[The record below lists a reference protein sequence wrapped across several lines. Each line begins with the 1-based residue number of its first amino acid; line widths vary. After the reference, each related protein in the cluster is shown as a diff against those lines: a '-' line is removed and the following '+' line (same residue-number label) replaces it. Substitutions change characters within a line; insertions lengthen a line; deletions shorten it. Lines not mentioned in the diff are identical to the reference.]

1 MNYPW
6 IFEEL
11 AQKPGAVRDFKE
23 EWQWTRF
30 QVGGKLFAAICKD
43 GAGNDALLTLKLP
56 PEENCFLR
64 EQYEDI
70 LPGYYCNKAGRQR
83 AGPPGAGADGNLL
96 PAGAGRTLP
105 EKAAGNLGGIE
116 FSRITGALGYKTSCE
131 PHLKRRATR

>member
-56 PEENCFLR
+56 PEENRFLR
-64 EQYEDI
+64 NSTRI
-70 LPGYYCNKAGRQR
+70 FS
-83 AGPPGAGADGNLL
+83 
-96 PAGAGRTLP
+96 PATIATR
-105 EKAAGNLGGIE
+105 N
-116 FSRITGALGYKTSCE
+116 TGALSGWKAACRTTWCGS
-131 PHLKRRATR
+131 

>member
-30 QVGGKLFAAICKD
+30 QVGGKLFGAICKD

-70 LPGYYCNKAGRQR
+70 LPGYYCN
-83 AGPPGAGADGNLL
+83 
-96 PAGAGRTLP
+96 
-105 EKAAGNLGGIE
+105 
-116 FSRITGALGYKTSCE
+116 
-131 PHLKRRATR
+131 

>member
-70 LPGYYCNKAGRQR
+70 LPGYYCNKEHWSSIRLEGSVPDYLVRELMETSYRLVLAGLSKKKQR
-83 AGPPGAGADGNLL
+83 
-96 PAGAGRTLP
+96 
-105 EKAAGNLGGIE
+105 EILGE
-116 FSRITGALGYKTSCE
+116 
-131 PHLKRRATR
+131 

>member
-70 LPGYYCNKAGRQR
+70 LPGYYCNKEHWSSIRLEGSAPDHLVRELMETSYRLVLAGLSKKKQR
-83 AGPPGAGADGNLL
+83 
-96 PAGAGRTLP
+96 
-105 EKAAGNLGGIE
+105 EILGE
-116 FSRITGALGYKTSCE
+116 
-131 PHLKRRATR
+131 

>member
-30 QVGGKLFAAICKD
+30 QVGDNLFAAICKD
-43 GAGNDALLTLKLP
+43 GAGNDTLLTLKLP

-70 LPGYYCNKAGRQR
+70 LPGYYCNKEHWSSIGLEGSVPYHLVRELMETSYRLVLAGLSQKKQR
-83 AGPPGAGADGNLL
+83 
-96 PAGAGRTLP
+96 
-105 EKAAGNLGGIE
+105 EILGE
-116 FSRITGALGYKTSCE
+116 
-131 PHLKRRATR
+131 